1 MRPCL
6 RERIL
11 KRRTIYKSNSSETS
25 EFLKQAQFYI
35 ALIAK
40 YVTWRWIVT
49 PWQRHHWHSFP
60 PSHKFEPSL
69 DNDDSTSKNSTEH
82 HSLEKGCLRRQ
93 GFFRKCSS
101 SDASTPLFPSLD
113 PEVLNPCANSAQRVE
128 TCSRLASKAFTHV
141 QCKREGQKTTNYTS
155 IVSGRCAKYFQACS
169 IEGLGSE
176 LLKKTEGSAY
186 REWNIQPNFWNF
198 LMSSSHTVWKR
209 IKSRGKFN
217 LSLLR
222 LGTLR

>member
-1 MRPCL
+1 M
-6 RERIL
+6 
-11 KRRTIYKSNSSETS
+11 TASS
-25 EFLKQAQFYI
+25 LA
-35 ALIAK
+35 
-40 YVTWRWIVT
+40 
-49 PWQRHHWHSFP
+49 SFP

-186 REWNIQPNFWNF
+186 RE
-198 LMSSSHTVWKR
+198 
-209 IKSRGKFN
+209 
-217 LSLLR
+217 
-222 LGTLR
+222 